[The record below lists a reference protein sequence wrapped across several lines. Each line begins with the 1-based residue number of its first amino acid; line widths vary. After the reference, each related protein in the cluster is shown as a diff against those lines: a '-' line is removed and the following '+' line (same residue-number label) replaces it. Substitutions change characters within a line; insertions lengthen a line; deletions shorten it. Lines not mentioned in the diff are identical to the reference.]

1 MGGSSYDVIGG
12 MNECNAHMYEGL
24 PTKLKQR
31 AIPQVEASGS
41 TFLKFL
47 RNAYLES

>member
-24 PTKLKQR
+24 PTKLKQILHK
-31 AIPQVEASGS
+31 ACQN
-41 TFLKFL
+41 TYHWK
-47 RNAYLES
+47 